1 MNLKVHLVQGLLH
14 VQDVL
19 GGHLNQ
25 AAAMSPERSY
35 GADESRWPETGPEQ
49 SNRMQVL
56 EPLAIG
62 YVCLPARNV
71 LHVLCVDQ
79 IDLESPRFQ
88 ELINRNPVH
97 AGRLHRD
104 RMNPALL
111 QPVGQGM
118 QIASECGETANGVG
132 ISISADGD
140 EQLTCTYINSCSIRM
155 QDRQSVTS
163 SFPFLGHFAPPIMPV
178 GCPRRG
184 HRANSQSRSSPQTG
198 SRHHTSVRN
207 PRPTLFGRASNRAP
221 MSARA
226 VAVIRP
232 APNIIAQL
240 AFLCILSGPGQ
251 LHAYHY

>member
-1 MNLKVHLVQGLLH
+1 MNLKVHLVEGLLH

-35 GADESRWPETGPEQ
+35 GADKSRWPETGTEQ
-49 SNRMQVL
+49 TNRMQVL

-71 LHVLCVDQ
+71 FHVLCVDQ
-79 IDLESPRFQ
+79 IDLESPCFQ
-88 ELINRNPVH
+88 NLIDRNPVH

-140 EQLTCTYINSCSIRM
+140 EQLTCTYIDSRGIRM
-155 QDRQSVTS
+155 QDRQRITS
-163 SFPFLGHFAPPIMPV
+163 SLALLGHLLLRSCRSNARGADTEQTPNRDRCRKPAAVITRLYATPDPRFSV
-178 GCPRRG
+178 GLQTGHQCRRG
-184 HRANSQSRSSPQTG
+184 
-198 SRHHTSVRN
+198 
-207 PRPTLFGRASNRAP
+207 L
-221 MSARA
+221 
-226 VAVIRP
+226 
-232 APNIIAQL
+232 
-240 AFLCILSGPGQ
+240 
-251 LHAYHY
+251 